1 MRPLAAARLLGCVA
15 LAAAAGAPAAAP
27 SAVSANAVAQLAMA
41 SVGLACLFPAASG
54 LLAIWHAAAALRG
67 KALPHGAVTASLVIA
82 PFEILAAT
90 VFFSLAVSNY
100 PLFSYRN
107 IFGGDGIPTY
117 GATGGASMP
126 IVFAAAADPCASW
139 TARTQDTCPPSGGGS
154 TTVIS
159 PGGLSCPNGV
169 GKSDAMLL
177 YIIAAAPLGI
187 AAALSNLAWA
197 ALHCR
202 ARRLDQQKL
211 DALGELPLLRAT

>member
-1 MRPLAAARLLGCVA
+1 MRPLAAARLLGCAA

-27 SAVSANAVAQLAMA
+27 LASSANAVAQLAMA
-41 SVGLACLFPAASG
+41 SVGLACMFPATSG

-82 PFEILAAT
+82 PLEVLIAAI
-90 VFFSLAVSNY
+90 FFSLAVSNY
-100 PLFSYRN
+100 PQFSYRSV
-107 IFGGDGIPTY
+107 FGGGVPTF

-126 IVFAAAADPCASW
+126 IVLSAAADPCASW
-139 TARTQDTCPPSGGGS
+139 SASTQDTCPPSGGGG
-154 TTVIS
+154 TTVVS
-159 PGGLSCPNGV
+159 PGGGSCPNGV

-177 YIIAAAPLGI
+177 YIIASAPLGI

-202 ARRLDQQKL
+202 ARSLEQQKL
-211 DALGELPLLRAT
+211 IASGEQTLLRAS